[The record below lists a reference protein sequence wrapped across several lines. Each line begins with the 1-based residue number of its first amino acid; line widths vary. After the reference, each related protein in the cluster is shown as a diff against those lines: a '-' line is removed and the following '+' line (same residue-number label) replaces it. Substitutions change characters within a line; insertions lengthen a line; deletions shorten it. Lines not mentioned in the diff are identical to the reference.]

1 MFKSVLSK
9 EMESFLELRK
19 SSVSYAAFRQDNN
32 TLIAFDEF
40 LSNCGH
46 SKKTLTGDV
55 FDAWIP
61 TLCGKSKTIKNKV
74 LSIRVFVKYLNTI
87 GHSGVLPDVPR
98 AKSNFI
104 PYIFSDE
111 EISQLMHLADN
122 LQKDEHFQYS
132 PHIELK
138 IPMILRIL
146 YGCGTRIGETMALQR
161 KHIDFKTGTIFLRT
175 TKYSKERRI
184 PAHES
189 LLQILERYCLAI
201 GIMHNPDAY
210 LFPGKKQGQPYA
222 SRCVQTWFTRLLEF
236 ANIDQRV
243 KEPGER
249 GASLHCLRHVFVLK
263 SMQQMEAEGHQV
275 DLNDLILPTYL
286 GHDTLLDTD
295 KYMKFSGAQIPE
307 SLEAFESFTVG
318 LIPKVEVPYEYE

>member
-1 MFKSVLSK
+1 MFKSVLSE
-9 EMESFLELRK
+9 EMDSFLKLRK
-19 SSVSYAAFRQDNN
+19 SSVSHSAFRQDN
-32 TLIAFDEF
+32 TALIAFDEF
-40 LSNCGH
+40 LIGLGCSE
-46 SKKTLTGDV
+46 KTLTGDV

-61 TLCGKSKTIKNKV
+61 TLRGKSKTIKGKV
-74 LSIRVFVKYLNTI
+74 LSVRVFAKYLDTI

-122 LQKDEHFQYS
+122 LQMKEHSPYS

-161 KHIDFKTGTIFLRT
+161 KDIDFKAGTIFLRT
-175 TKYSKERRI
+175 TKCSKERRI
-184 PAHES
+184 PMHES
-189 LLQILERYCLAI
+189 LVQILERYCLAI
-201 GIMHNPDAY
+201 GIMQDPDAY
-210 LFPGKKQGQPYA
+210 LFPGKKQGQPCV
-222 SRCVQTWFTRLLEF
+222 SRCVQEWFSRLLEL
-236 ANIDQRV
+236 ANIDQRA

-263 SMQQMEAEGHQV
+263 SMQQMEAAGHQV
-275 DLNDLILPTYL
+275 DLNDLLLPTYL
-286 GHDTLLDTD
+286 YQSSIKGLKDLRGFLL
-295 KYMKFSGAQIPE
+295 
-307 SLEAFESFTVG
+307 
-318 LIPKVEVPYEYE
+318 